1 MKLDTLI
8 LAFVCLAAV
17 AWVLVIVA
25 GMIAAWPFGI
35 PGLLLV
41 GIGGYIVYR
50 VVSDRLRN
58 AEDDYYEK
66 NVDR

>member
-8 LAFVCLAAV
+8 LVFVCLAVVVWA
-17 AWVLVIVA
+17 LIMIA

-35 PGLLLV
+35 PGLLVV
-41 GIGGYIVYR
+41 GIAGYIVYR
-50 VVSDRLRN
+50 VVADRLRN